1 MGGGIN
7 EYILNLY
14 IPFFYLCV
22 PVVNISKVMKINVG
36 ADFESVAQWWLSNE
50 KNVVLY
56 CVNVLYGVFGNI
68 VTLCVFRDNRG

>member
-1 MGGGIN
+1 M
-7 EYILNLY
+7 
-14 IPFFYLCV
+14 